1 MIKNSIEIF
10 KKYGAKAIFLVTGFG
25 SLIWFLVRVIPK
37 PSRAA
42 YPCMRTALPL
52 ASSLVVYLIGLGS
65 FTMLMRKAKDR
76 FQKAKYLISVG
87 LAVAGLLVGFVTMV
101 SYNIKLNANP
111 LTETVTPNE
120 VHGVGTGIY
129 PGRVVW
135 IHSPKATNE
144 NSQNQDNDYWY
155 MDKNTN
161 QEIVSAML
169 SNGLQLMTGK
179 SNDTQ
184 AWDALLK
191 YFNKKTGNGDKGY
204 TEGEKFVIK
213 TNNNGVRNGDNCI
226 NTSPQ
231 ITYAILDQLVNVVGV
246 NQTDISIGDPNCTMP
261 AYTYDHCSTDFPNVN
276 FWGENASVEPVA
288 NSFYASD
295 GSTVDALPQSYIDAA
310 YMINIPILKKHHRSG
325 ISICCKNHFGS
336 IAPFTGGAWHLHPSL
351 PCPEASGIAENG
363 DYGSYRCFVD
373 IMGHKDLGGKTVLN
387 LVDAL
392 WGSVNWGHPAVKY
405 SMTPFNNDW
414 PSSLFLSQDPVAIES
429 VCFDFL
435 YEEFDEDHP
444 TEGGTP
450 DENKGPFPHFAG
462 VDDYLQQ
469 AADPDL
475 WAVDYDPENDGT
487 ILESLGANEH
497 WNNAIDKQYSRNL
510 GRDAGI
516 ELFKKTVTSVDDLS
530 LADDDNNLV
539 KNYPNPFSDFTTINY
554 HINTPGEVTLN
565 IYTINGKLVYK
576 TIQKHYDSGS
586 FEYVWNGSNSDGN
599 LLSNGN
605 YILNLNIDNKITK
618 SQKLTINR

>member
-1 MIKNSIEIF
+1 MIKNSIENF

-204 TEGEKFVIK
+204 T
-213 TNNNGVRNGDNCI
+213 
-226 NTSPQ
+226 
-231 ITYAILDQLVNVVGV
+231 
-246 NQTDISIGDPNCTMP
+246 
-261 AYTYDHCSTDFPNVN
+261 
-276 FWGENASVEPVA
+276 
-288 NSFYASD
+288 
-295 GSTVDALPQSYIDAA
+295 
-310 YMINIPILKKHHRSG
+310 
-325 ISICCKNHFGS
+325 
-336 IAPFTGGAWHLHPSL
+336 
-351 PCPEASGIAENG
+351 
-363 DYGSYRCFVD
+363 
-373 IMGHKDLGGKTVLN
+373 
-387 LVDAL
+387 
-392 WGSVNWGHPAVKY
+392 
-405 SMTPFNNDW
+405 
-414 PSSLFLSQDPVAIES
+414 
-429 VCFDFL
+429 
-435 YEEFDEDHP
+435 
-444 TEGGTP
+444 
-450 DENKGPFPHFAG
+450 
-462 VDDYLQQ
+462 
-469 AADPDL
+469 
-475 WAVDYDPENDGT
+475 
-487 ILESLGANEH
+487 
-497 WNNAIDKQYSRNL
+497 
-510 GRDAGI
+510 
-516 ELFKKTVTSVDDLS
+516 
-530 LADDDNNLV
+530 
-539 KNYPNPFSDFTTINY
+539 
-554 HINTPGEVTLN
+554 
-565 IYTINGKLVYK
+565 
-576 TIQKHYDSGS
+576 
-586 FEYVWNGSNSDGN
+586 
-599 LLSNGN
+599 
-605 YILNLNIDNKITK
+605 
-618 SQKLTINR
+618 